1 MEQENAKREKTA
13 YITLLSVVSTIA
25 VVCLHTNG
33 CFWTFSTKPYW
44 FTANILES
52 LFYFSVPAF
61 FMISGATLM
70 DYRDRYSTGAYLA
83 KRIKKTVVPFL
94 AWSLIGLLYN
104 VAFHGV
110 QPSDIT
116 LKYVVN
122 GILGTTI
129 IQKYW
134 FFIPLF
140 CIYLCIPL
148 FAAVP
153 RESRRETFSYI
164 AVLFFVIS
172 VLIPFLRNVFSISM
186 TWPFSLAVGHRHMM
200 YAVIGYLLYRYD
212 LTKRQKTAVYI
223 LAAAGLLM
231 HICGT
236 YQLSMAAGAVDR
248 TYKGFDNLPSML
260 YAVGIFVFFKDH
272 GDRLMRTALGRPVRF
287 LAGYTFGIY
296 LTHHYIMEGV
306 KYCFARFLHIS
317 GYSLKYRL
325 GAPLVIVLLAVALVY
340 VMRKIPVLRRIVP

>member
-1 MEQENAKREKTA
+1 MEQSSSGKEKTA
-13 YITLLSVVSTIA
+13 YITLLSVVSAIA

-33 CFWTFSTKPYW
+33 CFWTFSTERYW
-44 FTANILES
+44 FTANIIES
-52 LFYFSVPAF
+52 VFYFSVPVF

-70 DYRDRYSTGAYLA
+70 DYRERYSTREYLVRRA
-83 KRIKKTVVPFL
+83 RKTVVPFL

-104 VAFHGV
+104 VAFHGTD
-110 QPSDIT
+110 PADIS
-116 LKYVVN
+116 LKYVIN
-122 GILGTTI
+122 GILDTTI

-153 RESRRETFSYI
+153 EKNRREVFSYL
-164 AVLFFVIS
+164 AVLFFFIS
-172 VLIPFLRNVFSISM
+172 TLIPFLLKVFSIHMS
-186 TWPFSLAVGHRHMM
+186 WPFSLAVGHRHML

-212 LTKRQKTAVYI
+212 LTKKQKGLLYI
-223 LAAAGLLM
+223 SAAAGLLL
-231 HICGT
+231 HIWGT
-236 YQLSMAAGAVDR
+236 YQFSMAAGTVDR
-248 TYKGFDNLPSML
+248 TFKGFENVPSML
-260 YAVGIFVFFKDH
+260 YAVGVFVFFKDY
-272 GDRLMRTALGRPVRF
+272 GNRIMNSFVGKPVRF

-306 KYCFARFLHIS
+306 QYCFRRFLHIS

-325 GAPLVIVLLAVALVY
+325 GAPLVIVPLAVALVY
-340 VMRKIPVLRRIVP
+340 GMRKIPVLRHIVP